1 MSAILGATT
10 AYKEG
15 LITYMPPGL
24 GPEKWDALSADVIAQ
39 GLVVWGDL
47 NNATPA
53 SRGWKKVGVAGA
65 ESGPYAVTVHAKAAG
80 EVKVEVVYTDFHV
93 SVKAGATIPGGS
105 FVKPSAV
112 TAGYVDA
119 WVAGTDAD
127 KLKVG
132 QYERKGKY
140 SNSGDGNNAVGSASA
155 GEVIV
160 IKLL

>member
-10 AYKEG
+10 AYKAG
-15 LITYMPPGL
+15 LITRMPAGW
-24 GPEKWDALSADVIAQ
+24 GPEKYDALSADIIAQ
-39 GLVVWGDL
+39 GLVVWNDA

-53 SRGWKKVGVAGA
+53 SRAWKLPGTAGA
-65 ESGPYAVTVHAKAAG
+65 ESGPYAVSVHAKAAG
-80 EVKVEVVYTDFHV
+80 EVKVEVAYSGFEVTV
-93 SVKAGATIPGGS
+93 LAGATIPGGA
-105 FVKPSAV
+105 FVRPSAV
-112 TAGYVDA
+112 TAGRVDT

-132 QYERKGKY
+132 QYIRKGKY
-140 SNSGDGNNAVGSASA
+140 ANSGDGNNAVGSATV